1 MAFNIFNRSKKEP
14 KASKQEPQALPAGR
28 QVQDEVMAGPS
39 VSAPAGTILKRY
51 FVSEKS
57 TRGFAANQFTFEVD
71 RRATKTDVRDAVER
85 GYKVD
90 VIAVNTVRLPAK
102 KIMLGRHAGTKG
114 GIKKAIVTLKEGQ
127 TIAQAQP

>member
-1 MAFNIFNRSKKEP
+1 MAFNLFNKSKKQP
-14 KASKQEPQALPAGR
+14 KTPVQEA
-28 QVQDEVMAGPS
+28 QVQDEPMAGPS
-39 VSAPAGTILKRY
+39 VSAPAGSVLKRY

-102 KIMLGRHAGTKG
+102 KITLGRHAGTKG
-114 GIKKAIVTLKEGQ
+114 GIKKAIVTLKAGQ

>member
-1 MAFNIFNRSKKEP
+1 MAFNLFGKSKSKEP
-14 KASKQEPQALPAGR
+14 KAPKQEP
-28 QVQDEVMAGPS
+28 QVQDEVLTGPS

-57 TRGFAANQFTFEVD
+57 TRGFAANQYTFEVD

-90 VIAVNTVRLPAK
+90 VISVNTIRLPAK

>member
-1 MAFNIFNRSKKEP
+1 MAFNLFGKSKSKEP
-14 KASKQEPQALPAGR
+14 KAPKQEP
-28 QVQDEVMAGPS
+28 QVQDEVLTGPS

-57 TRGFAANQFTFEVD
+57 TRGFAANQYTFEVD
-71 RRATKTDVRDAVER
+71 RRASKTDVRDAVER

-90 VIAVNTVRLPAK
+90 VISVNTIRLPAK

>member
-1 MAFNIFNRSKKEP
+1 MAFNLFNRSKKEP
-14 KASKQEPQALPAGR
+14 KAPKQDQ
-28 QVQDEVMAGPS
+28 QVQYAAKEEPTSGPS
-39 VSAPAGTILKRY
+39 VTAPAGTILKRY

-57 TRGFAANQFTFEVD
+57 TRGFSANQFTFEVD
-71 RRATKTDVRDAVER
+71 RRATKTDIRDAVER

-90 VIAVNTVRLPAK
+90 VIAVNTIRLPAK

>member
-1 MAFNIFNRSKKEP
+1 MAFNLFGKSKGKEP
-14 KASKQEPQALPAGR
+14 KALKQEPQ
-28 QVQDEVMAGPS
+28 VQSEIVSGPS

-71 RRATKTDVRDAVER
+71 RRATKTDIRDAVER

-90 VIAVNTVRLPAK
+90 VVAVNTIRLPAK
-102 KIMLGRHAGTKG
+102 KIMLGRHSGTKG

>member
-1 MAFNIFNRSKKEP
+1 MAFNLFNKSKKEP
-14 KASKQEPQALPAGR
+14 KAPKQEPQ
-28 QVQDEVMAGPS
+28 VQSEAVSGPS
-39 VSAPAGTILKRY
+39 VAAPAGTILKRY

-57 TRGFAANQFTFEVD
+57 TRGFAVNQFTFEVD

-102 KIMLGRHAGTKG
+102 KIQLGRHAGTKG

>member
-1 MAFNIFNRSKKEP
+1 MAFNLFNKSKKEP
-14 KASKQEPQALPAGR
+14 KAPKQEP
-28 QVQDEVMAGPS
+28 QVQDEVLTGPS

-57 TRGFAANQFTFEVD
+57 TRGFAANQYTFEVD

-90 VIAVNTVRLPAK
+90 VISVNTIRLPAK

>member
-1 MAFNIFNRSKKEP
+1 MAFNLFNRSKKEP
-14 KASKQEPQALPAGR
+14 KAPKQEL
-28 QVQDEVMAGPS
+28 QVQQASKEEPTSGPS
-39 VSAPAGTILKRY
+39 VTAPAGSVLKRY
-51 FVSEKS
+51 FISEKS

-90 VIAVNTVRLPAK
+90 VISVNTIRLPAK

>member
-1 MAFNIFNRSKKEP
+1 MAFNLFGKSKSKEP
-14 KASKQEPQALPAGR
+14 KAPKQEP
-28 QVQDEVMAGPS
+28 QVQDEVLTGPS

-57 TRGFAANQFTFEVD
+57 TRGFAANQYTFEVD

-90 VIAVNTVRLPAK
+90 VI
-102 KIMLGRHAGTKG
+102 
-114 GIKKAIVTLKEGQ
+114 
-127 TIAQAQP
+127 

>member
-1 MAFNIFNRSKKEP
+1 MAFNLFNKSKKEP
-14 KASKQEPQALPAGR
+14 KAPKQAATVTDVTPA
-28 QVQDEVMAGPS
+28 ESSGPS
-39 VSAPAGTILKRY
+39 VFAPAGTVLKRY

-57 TRGFAANQFTFEVD
+57 TRGFAVNQYTFEVD
-71 RRATKTDVRDAVER
+71 RTATKTEVKDAVER

-90 VIAVNTVRLPAK
+90 VVSVNTVRLPAK
-102 KIMLGRHAGTKG
+102 KIQLGRRAGTKG

>member
-1 MAFNIFNRSKKEP
+1 MAFNFWRKSNKEP
-14 KASKQEPQALPAGR
+14 KPPKQAEAKPA
-28 QVQDEVMAGPS
+28 EVVESSTPS
-39 VSAPAGTILKRY
+39 VLAPAGTVLKRY

-57 TRGFAANQFTFEVD
+57 TRGFPMNQYTFEVD

-90 VIAVNTVRLPAK
+90 VTGVNIVRLPAK
-102 KIMLGRHAGTKG
+102 KIQLGRFRGTKG

-127 TIAQAQP
+127 TIPQAQP